1 MRDVLLSYETKKT
14 PCAMLLNDEA
24 LNLSMNVIKALSKT
38 WGLSVK
44 KFFLVLNFFSNVY
57 S

>member
-1 MRDVLLSYETKKT
+1 MRDVLLSYETKN
-14 PCAMLLNDEA
+14 PPRAMLLNDEV

>member
-1 MRDVLLSYETKKT
+1 VRDVLLSYETKN
-14 PCAMLLNDEA
+14 PPRAMLLNDEV